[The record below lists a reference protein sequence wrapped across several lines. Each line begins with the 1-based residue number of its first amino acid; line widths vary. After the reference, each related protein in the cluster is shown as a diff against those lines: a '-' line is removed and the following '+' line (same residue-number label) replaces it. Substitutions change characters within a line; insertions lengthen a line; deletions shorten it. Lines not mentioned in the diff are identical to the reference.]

1 MLAELGVETTEDEG
15 LTLPAELL
23 DRYVGDYELQP
34 GFVLSVTRDGTRL
47 LAQAT
52 GQPQLEIFA
61 QSETRFLLREVAAQL
76 EFHLEGDGPA
86 EAVTLFQGGQEVRGA
101 RVE

>member
-86 EAVTLFQGGQEVRGA
+86 EAVTLLQGGQEVGGA